1 MKEKTA
7 ILLQNIR
14 SIHNVGAFFRTA
26 DGAGFEKI
34 YCCGYSPT
42 PDDPRMNK
50 VALGAEQEIAWEQRE
65 NILEVIKELK
75 KEGFQ
80 IIAIETG
87 KNAEDIFEA
96 SLISPFGEEEIKE
109 GVVPKVALI
118 FGHEVDG
125 ISDDILEHTDRIFK
139 IPMRGIKESLNVSV
153 SAGVAMY
160 EVMRKLRK

>member
-1 MKEKTA
+1 MKEKTV

-50 VALGAEQEIAWEQRE
+50 VALGAEQSVAWEQKE
-65 NILEVIKELK
+65 DIGEVMEELK
-75 KEGFQ
+75 KGGFE

-96 SLISPFGEEEIKE
+96 KIEQSEKI
-109 GVVPKVALI
+109 ALI
-118 FGHEVDG
+118 FGHEVNG
-125 ISDDILEHTDRIFK
+125 ITKEVLEQSDRIFK

-153 SAGVAMY
+153 AAGVAMY
-160 EVMRKLRK
+160 EVMRKKLHTNE